1 MDRSEGATIVG
12 LPKKQL
18 RPTTVFNHCKMLSYL
33 LDVWSCCVTNALC
46 ACLKKQTSCL
56 LLFLGPL
63 FLCDKIENN
72 WKRVRHVPQSAGI
85 WHPANDNLM

>member
-1 MDRSEGATIVG
+1 MLEK
-12 LPKKQL
+12 LKKNNL
-18 RPTTVFNHCKMLSYL
+18 VMKENVSTNVAMLIICKHSF
-33 LDVWSCCVTNALC
+33 CVTNALC